1 MRGDLE
7 VLKRVWL
14 DEAILSGGYEFKI
27 KNKKKNGQLI
37 CYNITKITM
46 IEIIKILE
54 WINKGELECYYTT
67 KER

>member
-1 MRGDLE
+1 VRGDLE

-27 KNKKKNGQLI
+27 KNKNGQLI

-54 WINKGELECYYTT
+54 WVSKCELECYYTT